1 YSLMLYN
8 RCIYAMPQFEGDV
21 STLKMSL
28 YVRQPEA
35 KSQLV
40 IGVMS
45 DLADETSFVPV
56 QTISFNGVK
65 TPLFHEVDFST
76 YSGSGKH
83 IAFKNALASGYSGNY
98 SYNYID
104 DIILEL
110 APAPQ
115 TYVITATANDSDM
128 GYVTGS
134 GEYEAGTQVTL
145 TAVPYTGYQ
154 FVRWSDGDVSNP
166 KVFSVS
172 EDATYTAFFE
182 ATAMDGTPSI
192 VMVTVDNGRNKV
204 YWNAADDAAS
214 YKIYREETTSGNYVQ
229 VGTASSSATNWTD
242 ATASPAMRAY
252 RYKISYVDGL
262 GVESALSEAHKTM
275 HLTINQGLDSHTWN
289 LIWTEYEGME
299 YDSYRIFRGTSPDN
313 LSLIDAIPAG
323 GYTTYTD
330 ANAGTGSVYY
340 QIDIVRSS
348 SLSKGDE
355 PMPKS
360 NIAKHELGV
369 DEYLVETLGNTITVK
384 GCEHK
389 IVRVFDLTGRLV
401 ASKAD
406 APGNVELNVD
416 CAGAYLVQVGDTPA
430 QKVVVLGR

>member
-1 YSLMLYN
+1 
-8 RCIYAMPQFEGDV
+8 
-21 STLKMSL
+21 
-28 YVRQPEA
+28 
-35 KSQLV
+35 
-40 IGVMS
+40 
-45 DLADETSFVPV
+45 
-56 QTISFNGVK
+56 
-65 TPLFHEVDFST
+65 
-76 YSGSGKH
+76 
-83 IAFKNALASGYSGNY
+83 
-98 SYNYID
+98 
-104 DIILEL
+104 
-110 APAPQ
+110 
-115 TYVITATANDSDM
+115 M
-128 GYVTGS
+128 GYVTGT
-134 GEYEAGTQVTL
+134 GEYAAGAEVTL
-145 TAVPYTGYQ
+145 TAVPYNGYQ

-166 KVFSVS
+166 KMFSVS

-182 ATAMDGTPSI
+182 ATATDGAPSI
-192 VMVTVDNGRNKV
+192 TMVTVDSGHNKV
-204 YWNAADDAAS
+204 YWNATDDAAS

-242 ATASPAMRAY
+242 ATANPAIRAY

-262 GVESALSEAHKTM
+262 GAESALSEAHKTM

-289 LIWTEYEGME
+289 LIWTEYEGMK

-348 SLSKGDE
+348 SLSKGGD

-406 APGNVELNVD
+406 APGIVELNVD